1 MVPNFVYTRLPQ
13 LKLTLRLFQLS
24 VRFLQIRFLD
34 FCKRHARATGK
45 YLTGGRLCHASFVS
59 FAIRMSRHISQDL
72 SSVGTGGSGR
82 EGGGGPNNEGSSVF
96 PPRRLLWR

>member
-45 YLTGGRLCHASFVS
+45 YLTGGRLATRRFVS

-72 SSVGTGGSGR
+72 RSVGTGGR

-96 PPRRLLWR
+96 PPRPLLWR